1 MFCASLA
8 LACRRTF
15 GDALINPKHSLA
27 SVHHVQIGVR
37 AVHSARA
44 TLQLAAW
51 GDKPLTATE
60 SSVRPPLISVVM
72 PAYNEKDTLG
82 VTFQRLE
89 QTFAGTPYEW
99 ELVLVNDGSED
110 LTLQEA
116 TSYRPTTFRM
126 VVVDLSRHFG
136 KEAALSAGLRAA
148 SGDAVIPLDADLQD
162 PPELLLEMIARWEKG
177 AEVVVAKRSN
187 RISDS
192 WGKRVSAMLFYR
204 TFNMI
209 SDIHIPENVGDFRLM
224 DRAVA
229 DAINDLPENRRF
241 MKGLFAWAGFRT
253 EEMEYVRPAR
263 IAGQTKFNG
272 FRLMSLAVEGITSFS
287 TAPLRLV
294 TYVGG
299 GVAIAAILYGAFI
312 VIRTLVFGI
321 DLPGYASVVSLVA
334 FLSGIQLLGL
344 GVVGEYVGRTYIESK
359 SRPPYVVRKVYRSDA
374 K

>member
-1 MFCASLA
+1 M
-8 LACRRTF
+8 
-15 GDALINPKHSLA
+15 
-27 SVHHVQIGVR
+27 
-37 AVHSARA
+37 
-44 TLQLAAW
+44 
-51 GDKPLTATE
+51 TATE
-60 SSVRPPLISVVM
+60 SSKQPPLISVVM
-72 PAYNEKDTLG
+72 PAYNEEDTL
-82 VTFQRLE
+82 VITLQRLE
-89 QTFAGTPYEW
+89 QTFAGTPYAW

-110 LTLQEA
+110 RTLQQA
-116 TSYRPTTFRM
+116 TSYLPTTFRM

-162 PPELLLEMIARWEKG
+162 PPELLLEMIARWKSG

-192 WGKRVSAMLFYR
+192 WGKRASARLFYR

-224 DRAVA
+224 DRAVV
-229 DAINDLPENRRF
+229 DVINDLPENRRF

-263 IAGQTKFNG
+263 AAGQTKFNG
-272 FRLMSLAVEGITSFS
+272 FRLVSLAVEGVTSFS

-299 GVAIAAILYGAFI
+299 SVAIAAILYGAFI

-321 DLPGYASVVSLVA
+321 DLPGFASVVSLVA

-359 SRPPYVVRKVYRSDA
+359 SRPAYVIRKVYRSDA
-374 K
+374 D

>member
-1 MFCASLA
+1 M
-8 LACRRTF
+8 
-15 GDALINPKHSLA
+15 P
-27 SVHHVQIGVR
+27 HVQIEIR
-37 AVHSARA
+37 AVHSAWA
-44 TLQLAAW
+44 TLQQLH
-51 GDKPLTATE
+51 GDKLLTTAE
-60 SSVRPPLISVVM
+60 SSVRPSLISVVM
-72 PAYNEKDTLG
+72 PAYDEEDTLDL
-82 VTFQRLE
+82 TFQRLE

-99 ELVLVNDGSED
+99 ELVLVNDGSGD
-110 LTLQEA
+110 HTLQKA

-162 PPELLLEMIARWEKG
+162 PPELLLEMIARWENG

-224 DRAVA
+224 DRAVVN
-229 DAINDLPENRRF
+229 AINDLPENRRF

-253 EEMEYVRPAR
+253 EEMAYVRPAR
-263 IAGQTKFNG
+263 AAGQTKFNG
-272 FRLMSLAVEGITSFS
+272 FRLMGLAVEGVTSFS

-299 GVAIAAILYGAFI
+299 SVAIAAILYGAFI

-321 DLPGYASVVSLVA
+321 DLPGFASVVSLIA

-359 SRPPYVVRKVYRSDA
+359 SRPPYVIRKVYRSDA
-374 K
+374 D

>member
-1 MFCASLA
+1 M
-8 LACRRTF
+8 T
-15 GDALINPKHSLA
+15 
-27 SVHHVQIGVR
+27 
-37 AVHSARA
+37 
-44 TLQLAAW
+44 AA
-51 GDKPLTATE
+51 E
-60 SSVRPPLISVVM
+60 SSKQPPLISVVM
-72 PAYNEKDTLG
+72 PAYNEEDTLG
-82 VTFQRLE
+82 ITFQRLE
-89 QTFAGTPYEW
+89 QTFAGTSCEW
-99 ELVLVNDGSED
+99 ELILVNDGSED
-110 LTLQEA
+110 RTLQQA

-177 AEVVVAKRSN
+177 AEVVVAKRSD

-192 WGKRVSAMLFYR
+192 WGKRVSAKLFYR

-224 DRAVA
+224 DRAVV
-229 DAINDLPENRRF
+229 DTINDLPENRRF

-263 IAGQTKFNG
+263 AAGQTKFNAI
-272 FRLMSLAVEGITSFS
+272 RLVGLAVEGVTSFS

-299 GVAIAAILYGAFI
+299 SVAIAAILYGTFI
-312 VIRTLVFGI
+312 VMRTLVFGI
-321 DLPGYASVVSLVA
+321 DLPGFASVVSLVA